1 MAYALINNQTLYY
14 KITCL
19 YLGKVVILQTERNK
33 KKMSDNEIN
42 YKEELFI
49 TELKDIVNSTRQ
61 LVCSAINYAQVRQNW
76 LIGQKIVVQEQ
87 KGKTRA
93 EYGKQIIKVA
103 SLALTE
109 EFGRGFS
116 VTNLKATSKNST
128 FVLSLYTLF

>member
-1 MAYALINNQTLYY
+1 
-14 KITCL
+14 
-19 YLGKVVILQTERNK
+19 
-33 KKMSDNEIN
+33 MSDNEIN

>member
-1 MAYALINNQTLYY
+1 MAYAPFFVNQTPVR

-19 YLGKVVILQTERNK
+19 YLGKVVILQIERNK

-61 LVCSAINYAQVRQNW
+61 LVYSAINYAQVRQNW

-93 EYGKQIIKVA
+93 EYGKQIIKEA

-109 EFGRGFS
+109 EFGRGF
-116 VTNLKATSKNST
+116 L
-128 FVLSLYTLF
+128 